1 MTSLLNEIEVVYC
14 PNWALKNDT
23 NHTSTFIKL
32 LILAECSFE
41 YPLYLKKALEDGESM
56 LITFSFFFP
65 YQFTHGFFW
74 KFLYIYVSSDL
85 IQLFKNGIYPCSLG
99 FP

>member
-14 PNWALKNDT
+14 PNWALENDT

-41 YPLYLKKALEDGESM
+41 YPLYLKKALEDGEIM

-65 YQFTHGFFW
+65 YQFTHV
-74 KFLYIYVSSDL
+74 FLEIFMYL
-85 IQLFKNGIYPCSLG
+85 CIQ
-99 FP
+99 